1 MIGVIEVFDNK
12 LLVDLYVLALDKHFE
27 IFIRVDEK
35 VGNIVNLLDN
45 SLLSMV
51 SNNNKFALLNLY
63 SGAVYKNNDVVR
75 NTDISNG
82 TKLMLM

>member
-27 IFIRVDEK
+27 IFIPVDEK